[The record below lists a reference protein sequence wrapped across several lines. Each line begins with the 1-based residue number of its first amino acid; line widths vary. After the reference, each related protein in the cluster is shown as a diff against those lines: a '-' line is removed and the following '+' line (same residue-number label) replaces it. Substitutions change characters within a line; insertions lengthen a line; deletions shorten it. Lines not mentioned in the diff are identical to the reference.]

1 MVIGKSQE
9 APMKKAPKKT
19 LNLKVKTL
27 EKKTAPVKAESTERM
42 LGGNPIIG
50 YT

>member
-1 MVIGKSQE
+1 MVICRKTGGVMQN
-9 APMKKAPKKT
+9 APKKKT

-27 EKKTAPVKAESTERM
+27 EKKTAPKMAAAR
-42 LGGNPIIG
+42 GGNPVIG

>member
-1 MVIGKSQE
+1 MVICRKTGGVMQN
-9 APMKKAPKKT
+9 APKKKT

-27 EKKTAPVKAESTERM
+27 EKKTAPKMAVRGA
-42 LGGNPIIG
+42 NPVIG

>member
-1 MVIGKSQE
+1 MTKQPE
-9 APMKKAPKKT
+9 KKK

-27 EKKTAPVKAESTERM
+27 EKKTAPAVAKQAGS
-42 LGGNPIIG
+42 PVIG